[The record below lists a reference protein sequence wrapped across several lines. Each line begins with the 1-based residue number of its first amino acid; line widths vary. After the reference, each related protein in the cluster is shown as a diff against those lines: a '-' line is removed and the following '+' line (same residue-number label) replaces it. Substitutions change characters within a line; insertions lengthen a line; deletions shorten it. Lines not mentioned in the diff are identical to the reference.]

1 MTTNLGSGS
10 STPPPPHSPAGLAN
24 IGKTSTCH
32 TKREE
37 REVAVTTMMLRGLGG
52 GGGAN
57 SNDNKEA
64 CSCLLTPVL

>member
-1 MTTNLGSGS
+1 MTMNLG
-10 STPPPPHSPAGLAN
+10 SPAGLAN

-32 TKREE
+32 TKGEE
-37 REVAVTTMMLRGLGG
+37 REVDLTAMMLRGLGG
-52 GGGAN
+52 GDGGGAD